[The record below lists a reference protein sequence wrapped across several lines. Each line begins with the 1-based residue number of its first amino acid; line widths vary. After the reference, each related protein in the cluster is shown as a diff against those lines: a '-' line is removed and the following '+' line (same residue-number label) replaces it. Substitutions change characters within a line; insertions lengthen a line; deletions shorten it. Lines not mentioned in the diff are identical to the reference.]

1 MNLSNFVESLSELIS
16 QSNLSVK
23 EFAEQLGCEKATIYR
38 YLRGIKM
45 PSVEMTV
52 KMADFF
58 ACSTDYLLGL
68 ETDKYPRRF
77 RPCPSFQEQLPI
89 LCEKLKTNKYQIQ
102 KKTGIAESAIYN
114 WQNGNSSPNID
125 TIIKIANAF
134 GCSVDFVIGR
144 SDV

>member
-1 MNLSNFVESLSELIS
+1 MFSSAELLRNMILQNFVESLSELIF

-38 YLRGIKM
+38 YLRGVKM

-68 ETDKYPRRF
+68 ESDKYPRRF
-77 RPCPSFQEQLPI
+77 RACPPFHEQLPI
-89 LCEKLKTNKYQIQ
+89 LLK
-102 KKTGIAESAIYN
+102 S
-114 WQNGNSSPNID
+114 
-125 TIIKIANAF
+125 
-134 GCSVDFVIGR
+134 
-144 SDV
+144 